1 MTSRP
6 HLLTTRLLLALALLS
21 AVAPFATD
29 LYLPAFPAMATDLG
43 TDATAIQLTLTA
55 FLVGMAAGQLIFGP
69 LSDRL
74 GRRVP
79 LVVGAVVFVLSSL
92 VVAFAPTIGVLVA
105 ARLVQGL
112 AGSAGMV
119 LGRAIISDLARGEV
133 AARAFTLMMIVGGV
147 APVVAPVAG
156 SLLTE
161 ALGWRGTLGVL
172 TGIAVLMLL
181 AVLVAVPETLPAHAR
196 RGRRTTASPALAA
209 DVADVPAWGSPA
221 SGAIVNGRA
230 VEPTLPLWR
239 NRTYLLCTAVFVASF
254 AVMMA
259 YISASPFVY
268 QELIGLSAVTYGLVF
283 GANALALMATS
294 AVASKLLP
302 SLGSRR
308 VMAMGLAGL
317 GVGIVLLA
325 ATAAWLPVALLP
337 IPILLTVASLGFILG
352 TATALAL
359 DAVRGPAGVASA
371 VLGAAQ
377 FAAAGL
383 VSPLVGLGG
392 GVSATPMVL
401 VMAVAGAIAIGSG
414 VLYAVGSRGR
424 ADVGDADAADRSAAV
439 DAADAEPGELT
450 LAGEGAQA

>member
-43 TDATAIQLTLTA
+43 TDPTAIQLTLTA

-74 GRRVP
+74 GRRLP
-79 LVVGAVVFVLSSL
+79 LVIGAVVFVLSSL
-92 VVAFAPTIGVLVA
+92 VVAFAPTIGVLVP

-181 AVLVAVPETLPAHAR
+181 AVLAAVPETLPAHAR
-196 RGRRTTASPALAA
+196 RGRRTTASLALAA

-221 SGAIVNGRA
+221 SGAIVNGPA

-294 AVASKLLP
+294 AVASKLLS

-325 ATAAWLPVALLP
+325 ATAAWLPVAFLP
-337 IPILLTVASLGFILG
+337 VPILLTVASLGFILG

-359 DAVRGPAGVASA
+359 DAVRGPAGFASA
-371 VLGAAQ
+371 ALGAAQ

-392 GVSATPMVL
+392 GVSVTPMVL

-414 VLYAVGSRGR
+414 VLHAVGSRSR